1 MRRVRRA
8 GWPASLLAGAFAL
21 TMVAACGSSSSGPQ
35 SVTLVAYDSFPKSG
49 TPLNDALAA
58 FTKSTGVTVN
68 IVTAGDTGTMVQKA
82 VLTSG
87 NPEGDV
93 MWGVD
98 NTLLTAATDGKIFAS
113 DPIDVD
119 FGDVCVNYD
128 IKWFKDHGI
137 NPPQTLDDLLS
148 PNYKNLLVV
157 ENPSSSSPG
166 LAFLLATVA
175 KYGQATTGT
184 ATNNGT
190 TNNGTTNNGTTNNGI
205 NGWQD
210 YWKRLRAN
218 GVEVADTWDI
228 AYTEKFSGA
237 AGSKGDKPLVVSY
250 GSSPPA
256 EVVFAN
262 PPIDTAPTG
271 VAAQTCFRQIEYA
284 GILRGSKHVGAA
296 RKLMNFLVSSD
307 FQKELPLNLFVYP
320 ADKTVKLPEVFTK
333 WAVIP
338 DAPFFVAP
346 DDLKKNR
353 QQWQEQWTQIVQR

>member
-175 KYGQATTGT
+175 KYSP
-184 ATNNGT
+184 NGFAD
-190 TNNGTTNNGTTNNGI
+190 
-205 NGWQD
+205 W
-210 YWKRLRAN
+210 WKQMKAN
-218 GVEVADTWDI
+218 GVLVDDSWDT
-228 AYTEKFSGA
+228 AYYNDFTAGGGSG
-237 AGSKGDKPLVVSY
+237 KRPIVVSY
-250 GSSPPA
+250 ASSPPA
-256 EVVFAN
+256 TIIFATDPKPTEPTTAN
-262 PPIDTAPTG
+262 IDATCFHQVEFAGILAGTKHVDAARQLIDFLVGEEFQSQLPLSNFVYPVRTG
-271 VAAQTCFRQIEYA
+271 VALPDLFEKFA
-284 GILRGSKHVGAA
+284 KPAA
-296 RKLMNFLVSSD
+296 SPWTLAPSD
-307 FQKELPLNLFVYP
+307 IAANRD
-320 ADKTVKLPEVFTK
+320 A
-333 WAVIP
+333 WISAWNAAV
-338 DAPFFVAP
+338 
-346 DDLKKNR
+346 L
-353 QQWQEQWTQIVQR
+353 Q